1 MKLYFDEHI
10 DPDIERFLGKEF
22 DVYHASEHGRGES
35 DNYHLQKASELGCHI
50 VTRDDDF
57 LRLIS
62 EREEHPGVVF
72 ITDFKSVKE
81 IGLEIKERI
90 QQIQENTIVY
100 I

>member
-1 MKLYFDEHI
+1 M
-10 DPDIERFLGKEF
+10 
-22 DVYHASEHGRGES
+22 
-35 DNYHLQKASELGCHI
+35 QKASELGCHI

-81 IGLEIKERI
+81 IGLEIKEKDSANPRKYNSLYLKKSSSI
-90 QQIQENTIVY
+90 REFEKNPFFREIRWFSNRFELGFAN
-100 I
+100 